1 MALRLQGKLALV
13 TAAGQGIGRAI
24 AEAFAAEGARVIV
37 TDVDSKK
44 LEGLKSLKR
53 CKLDVRST
61 ASIEAL
67 ANEVTTELGALE
79 VLVNCAGYVHHG
91 SVLDCSE
98 QDWDFSF
105 DLNVK
110 SMHRTIKAFLPGMLR
125 KQAGSIVNI
134 SSAVS
139 SIRGV
144 PDRYVY
150 GATKAAVIGLT
161 KAVAADFIKKGIRA
175 NAICPGTIESPSLE
189 ERIKDRSLATG
200 KSLVEVEK
208 AFVERQPMGRLGRP
222 AEVAALAAFLAS
234 DEASYIT
241 GQAHLVDGGMAL

>member
-37 TDVDSKK
+37 TDVDNKK

-110 SMHRTIKAFLPGMLR
+110 SMHRMIKAFLPGMLQ
-125 KQAGSIVNI
+125 KKAGSIVNI

-144 PDRYVY
+144 PDRYAY

-161 KAVAADFIKKGIRA
+161 KAVAADFIRQGIRA

-189 ERIKDRSLATG
+189 DRIKDRSRATG

-208 AFVERQPMGRLGRP
+208 AFVERQPLGRLGRP
-222 AEVAALAAFLAS
+222 EEVAALAVFLAS
-234 DEASYIT
+234 EEASYIT
-241 GQAHLVDGGMAL
+241 GQPHLVDGGMAL